1 MALRRE
7 QVVKSAVEDLLDELA
22 TQEARVARPAHGIG
36 REDALACV
44 EAALTSRLIDLEAR
58 ELKNA
63 GAGYY
68 TIGSAGH
75 EGNAVVGRLLRTT
88 DPCLLHY
95 RSGALLAARSRK
107 VPGESF
113 VWDTMLSLVA
123 SAEDPVSAG
132 RHKVWGSRRLWVP
145 PQTSTIASHVPKA
158 TGMAFSLARAAH
170 LGVEDELPDD
180 SIVACSF
187 GDASVNHA
195 SAQTAFNAAAW
206 AAHQHIPVPVLF
218 VCEDNGVGISVHTP
232 RDWIERSMRSRLD
245 YFEADGCD
253 LEATWAATRR
263 AIDHCRRHRRPTFLR
278 LEVVRLLG
286 HAGSDVEAS
295 YHDEDEIEAT
305 EARDPLL
312 RMLRFVVDA
321 GFASGV
327 ELRDAY
333 RRLLARIERVGR
345 RAVARPKLE
354 NVEEIVAPLRAP
366 DRKRVSEC
374 ARRLPDEQARTT
386 LWEGQRLPEED
397 RPRHMAMQISR
408 ALTDLMGQHEEML
421 LFGEDVAKK
430 GGVYHVTAG
439 LYERFGVGRVFNTLL
454 DETMILALAIGAAQ
468 IGFLPVPEIQYLAY
482 LHNAEDQL
490 RGEAASQRFFSDC
503 QWDNPMVV
511 RIASFAYQK
520 GFGGHF
526 HNDNSIGVLRD
537 IPGLV
542 IAAPSRADDAV
553 EMLRTCVAAARETR
567 AVCAFLEPIAL
578 YMSKD
583 VFDKN
588 DGLWSFAYPA
598 PGRAATFGAPRLY
611 DADDVAGREVVMDAA
626 ASAAAA
632 SVTAVNAHADEATGG
647 DGVRGAAATSS
658 GAAAIGATSRGAAT
672 LLVISYAN
680 GVPMTLRARKR
691 FAERQRDIDVRLLDL
706 RWLAPLPIDEAC
718 AFAQEADA
726 VLVVDECRKSG
737 GGVAEALLA
746 AFAERGI
753 RCPMQRI
760 NAVDSYVP
768 LGAAA
773 NLVLP
778 QDDDVLAALESLA
791 RELVS

>member
-1 MALRRE
+1 MAVRRE
-7 QVVKSAVEDLLDELA
+7 QVVKSAVERLLDELA
-22 TQEARVARPAHGIG
+22 TQDSGVKKAAQSIG

-44 EAALTSRLIDLEAR
+44 EAAITSRLIDLEAR

-63 GAGYY
+63 GVGYY

-75 EGNAVVGRLLRTT
+75 EGNAVIGRLLRET

-95 RSGALLAARSRK
+95 RSGALLAARTRQA
-107 VPGESF
+107 PGETF

-145 PQTSTIASHVPKA
+145 PQTSTIASHLPKA

-170 LGVEDELPDD
+170 LGVEDLLPDD

-232 RDWIERSMRSRLD
+232 RDWIERSMRQRLD
-245 YFEADGCD
+245 YFEADGGD
-253 LEATWAATRR
+253 LEAAWTAARR
-263 AIDHCRRHRRPTFLR
+263 AVDHCRRHRRPTFLR

-295 YHDEDEIEAT
+295 YRDEDEIEAI

-321 GFASGV
+321 GFARGA
-327 ELRDAY
+327 ELRDFY
-333 RRLLARIERVGR
+333 RDLEARVHRVGT

-354 NVEEIVAPLRAP
+354 SVPQIVEPLRFP
-366 DRKRVSEC
+366 DAEQVTAL
-374 ARRLPDEQARTT
+374 ARRTPDPDLRAS
-386 LWEGQRLPEED
+386 LWKGQRAPEED
-397 RPRHMAMQISR
+397 RPRHMAMQLSR
-408 ALTDLMGQHEEML
+408 ALTDLMGQYSEML
-421 LFGEDVAKK
+421 MFGEDVAKK
-430 GGVYHVTAG
+430 GGVYNVTAG

-553 EMLRTCVAAARETR
+553 EMLRTCVAAAREAR

-583 VFDKN
+583 LFAKN
-588 DGLWSFAYPA
+588 DGQWSFAYPE
-598 PGRAATFGAPRLY
+598 PGRTAEFGAPRLY
-611 DADDVAGREVVMDAA
+611 EHGDVQGRELVALSTDDRDESGPASILVV
-626 ASAAAA
+626 
-632 SVTAVNAHADEATGG
+632 
-647 DGVRGAAATSS
+647 
-658 GAAAIGATSRGAAT
+658 
-672 LLVISYAN
+672 SYAN
-680 GVPMTLRARKR
+680 GVPMSLRARER
-691 FAERQRDIDVRLLDL
+691 FAELHGDLAVRVLDL
-706 RWLAPLPIDEAC
+706 RWLAPLPTDSVAVL
-718 AFAQEADA
+718 ARGADA

-746 AFAERGI
+746 ALVERGL
-753 RCPMQRI
+753 RVPVQRV
-760 NAVDSYVP
+760 NAADSYVP

-791 RELVS
+791 RELVT